1 MNKLATV
8 GDELVLFVRESDFVM
23 FASPKFWL
31 SGLFRHATS
40 SSAQRVSGVF
50 LASSTVCVFSFL
62 DYLLQ
67 KGPYAIWG

>member
-40 SSAQRVSGVF
+40 SSAQRTSV
-50 LASSTVCVFSFL
+50 ASSTVCVFSFL